1 MAGGAACLSNSNT
14 QIIVCQIVTYVIIVR
29 QIVTYEFTV
38 FLILK
43 SVVKLQVLC
52 DLVVV
57 VVCFLQFRGHDHIR
71 EVCDSSYLS

>member
-14 QIIVCQIVTYVIIVR
+14 RIIVCQIVTYVIIVR

-57 VVCFLQFRGHDHIR
+57 VVCFFT
-71 EVCDSSYLS
+71 VPWP

>member
-14 QIIVCQIVTYVIIVR
+14 RIIVCQIVTYIINVR

-38 FLILK
+38 FSILK

-57 VVCFLQFRGHDHIR
+57 VVCFFT
-71 EVCDSSYLS
+71 VSYQRSL

>member
-1 MAGGAACLSNSNT
+1 MAGEAACLSNSNT
-14 QIIVCQIVTYVIIVR
+14 RIIVCQIVTYVIIVC

-43 SVVKLQVLC
+43 YVVKLQVLC

-57 VVCFLQFRGHDHIR
+57 VVCFLTFWWP
-71 EVCDSSYLS
+71 